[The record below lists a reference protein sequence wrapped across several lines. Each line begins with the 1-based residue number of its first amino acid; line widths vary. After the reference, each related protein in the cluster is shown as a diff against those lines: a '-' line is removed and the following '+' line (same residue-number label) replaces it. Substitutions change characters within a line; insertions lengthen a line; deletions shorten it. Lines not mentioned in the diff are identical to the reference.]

1 MFERIGDYRI
11 EAELTASPSVRTCLA
26 THQLL
31 SRPAIIKVARAASDS
46 VGVLR
51 EACMLAAMP
60 HPGIARLYETGRID
74 PVAVAPASAGGQ
86 LTWFATEVVE
96 GMTLASTLAL
106 GGALETSIGVG
117 IVRDLSEVLA
127 YAHSRGVVHAG
138 LMPERI
144 AITARL
150 RGFSL
155 CITDWSTARTHDARS
170 VHAWEPSPYTA
181 PEVVR
186 GDLDDRADVFALGA
200 IAYRVLTGAV
210 FEGNP
215 IAARVPALP
224 RAIALVIDSMLAYE
238 RWDRPSSVEVRAA
251 LEAPVDVRIRKPR
264 WTPPLQFAPHEGEIA
279 VTEAPT
285 IDDIEPLKS

>member
-1 MFERIGDYRI
+1 MSERIGDYQI
-11 EAELTASPSVRTCLA
+11 EAELTTGPSVRTCVA

-46 VGVLR
+46 LGVLR

-74 PVAVAPASAGGQ
+74 Q
-86 LTWFATEVVE
+86 LTWFASEVVE
-96 GMTLASTLAL
+96 GLTLASTLAL

-117 IVRDLSEVLA
+117 IVRDLAEVLA
-127 YAHSRGVVHAG
+127 YAHHRGVVHAG
-138 LMPERI
+138 LTPDRI

-181 PEVVR
+181 PEIAR

-200 IAYRVLTGAV
+200 IAYRVLTGRV
-210 FEGNP
+210 FDGTP
-215 IAARVPALP
+215 IAAKLP
-224 RAIALVIDSMLAYE
+224 LPIAQLIDSMLAHD
-238 RWDRPSSVEVRAA
+238 RSDRPSSVEVRAA
-251 LEAPVDVRIRKPR
+251 LDAPVELRIRKPR

-285 IDDIEPLKS
+285 VDDIEPLKS

>member
-1 MFERIGDYRI
+1 MECERIGDYRI
-11 EAELTASPSVRTCLA
+11 EAELTAGPSARTYLA

-31 SRPAIIKVARAASDS
+31 SRPAIIKVARATSDS
-46 VGVLR
+46 LGVLR

-60 HPGIARLYETGRID
+60 HPGIVRLYETGRTAAHD
-74 PVAVAPASAGGQ
+74 Q
-86 LTWFATEVVE
+86 LTWFASEVVE
-96 GMTLASTLAL
+96 GLTLASTLAL

-117 IVRDLSEVLA
+117 IVRDLAEVLA

-138 LMPERI
+138 LTPDRI
-144 AITARL
+144 AVTARL

-170 VHAWEPSPYTA
+170 AHAWEPTPYTA

-186 GDLDDRADVFALGA
+186 GDVDDRVDVFALGA
-200 IAYRVLTGAV
+200 IAYRVITGAV

-215 IAARVPALP
+215 IATLAPELP
-224 RAIALVIDSMLAYE
+224 RPIALVIDSMLAYD

-251 LEAPVDVRIRKPR
+251 LDAPVDVRIRKPR
-264 WTPPLQFAPHEGEIA
+264 WTPPLQFAPHDGEIA

-285 IDDIEPLKS
+285 IDDIEPPKS

>member
-1 MFERIGDYRI
+1 MSERIGDYRI
-11 EAELTASPSVRTCLA
+11 ETELTASPSVRTFLA

-31 SRPAIIKVARAASDS
+31 SRPAIIKVARAASDAL
-46 VGVLR
+46 GVLR

-60 HPGIARLYETGRID
+60 HPGIVRVYETGRID
-74 PVAVAPASAGGQ
+74 Q
-86 LTWFATEVVE
+86 LTWFASEIVE

-138 LMPERI
+138 LTPDRI

-155 CITDWSTARTHDARS
+155 CITDWSTARTLDAQT

-200 IAYRVLTGAV
+200 IAYRVLTGGV
-210 FEGNP
+210 FDGKP
-215 IAARVPALP
+215 IAAALP
-224 RAIALVIDSMLAYE
+224 APIAQLIDSMLAYDSQ
-238 RWDRPSSVEVRAA
+238 DRPSSVEVRAA
-251 LEAPVDVRIRKPR
+251 LDAPVELRIRKPR
-264 WTPPLQFAPHEGEIA
+264 WTPPLQFAPHEGDIA
-279 VTEAPT
+279 VTDAPT
-285 IDDIEPLKS
+285 IDDLEPLES

>member
-1 MFERIGDYRI
+1 MSDRIGDYRI
-11 EAELTASPSVRTCLA
+11 EAELAASPSVRTCLA

-46 VGVLR
+46 LGVLR

-74 PVAVAPASAGGQ
+74 HAGARSAGHDQ
-86 LTWFATEVVE
+86 LTWFASEVVE
-96 GMTLASTLAL
+96 GLTLASTLAL

-117 IVRDLSEVLA
+117 IVRDLAEVLA

-138 LMPERI
+138 LTPDRI

-155 CITDWSTARTHDARS
+155 CITDWSTARTHDAQT

-186 GDLDDRADVFALGA
+186 GELDDRADVFALGA
-200 IAYRVLTGAV
+200 IAYRVLTGHV
-210 FEGNP
+210 FDGTP
-215 IAARVPALP
+215 IAAKLP
-224 RAIALVIDSMLAYE
+224 QPIAQLIDSMLAYD
-238 RWDRPSSVEVRAA
+238 RTDRPSSVEVRAA
-251 LEAPVDVRIRKPR
+251 LDAPVELRIRKPR
-264 WTPPLQFAPHEGEIA
+264 WTPPLQFAPHEVEIA

>member
-1 MFERIGDYRI
+1 MSDRIADYRI
-11 EAELTASPSVRTCLA
+11 EAELTASSTAKTYLA

-31 SRPAIIKVARAASDS
+31 SRPAILKIARAQSDS
-46 VGVLR
+46 LGVLR

-60 HPGIARLYETGRID
+60 HPGIVRLYETGRID
-74 PVAVAPASAGGQ
+74 Q
-86 LTWFATEVVE
+86 LTWFASEVVE
-96 GMTLASTLAL
+96 GLTLASTLAL
-106 GGALETSIGVG
+106 GGALETSIGLG
-117 IVRDLSEVLA
+117 IVRDLAEVLA

-138 LMPERI
+138 VTPDRI

-170 VHAWEPSPYTA
+170 IHAWEPSPYTA

-186 GDLDDRADVFALGA
+186 GEVDDRADVFALGA
-200 IAYRVLTGAV
+200 IAYRVLTGLV

-215 IAARVPALP
+215 IATLVPALP
-224 RAIALVIDSMLAYE
+224 RAIAFVIDSMLAYD
-238 RWDRPSSVEVRAA
+238 RDDRPSSVEVRAA

-285 IDDIEPLKS
+285 IDDIEPMKS

>member
-1 MFERIGDYRI
+1 MSDRIGDYRI
-11 EAELTASPSVRTCLA
+11 EAELTASSSVRTWLA

-31 SRPAIIKVARAASDS
+31 SRPAIIKVARAQSDS
-46 VGVLR
+46 LGVLR
-51 EACMLAAMP
+51 EACILAAMP

-74 PVAVAPASAGGQ
+74 Q
-86 LTWFATEVVE
+86 LTWFASEVVE
-96 GMTLASTLAL
+96 GLTLASTLAL

-117 IVRDLSEVLA
+117 IVRDLAEVLA
-127 YAHSRGVVHAG
+127 YAHHRGIVHAG
-138 LMPERI
+138 LTPDRI

-181 PEVVR
+181 PEIVR

-200 IAYRVLTGAV
+200 IAYRVLTGRV
-210 FEGNP
+210 FDGEP
-215 IAARVPALP
+215 IAAKLP
-224 RAIALVIDSMLAYE
+224 QPIAQLIDSMLAYD
-238 RWDRPSSVEVRAA
+238 RCDRPSSVDVRAA
-251 LEAPVDVRIRKPR
+251 LDAPVELRIRKPR

>member
-1 MFERIGDYRI
+1 MSDRIGDYRI
-11 EAELTASPSVRTCLA
+11 EAELTESPSVRTCLA

-31 SRPAIIKVARAASDS
+31 SRPAIIKIARAQSDS
-46 VGVLR
+46 LGVLR
-51 EACMLAAMP
+51 EACILAAMP

-74 PVAVAPASAGGQ
+74 Q
-86 LTWFATEVVE
+86 LTWFASEVVE

-106 GGALETSIGVG
+106 GGALETSIGIG

-127 YAHSRGVVHAG
+127 YAHSRGIVHAG
-138 LMPERI
+138 LTPDRV

-170 VHAWEPSPYTA
+170 VHAWEPNPYTA

-210 FEGNP
+210 FEGTS
-215 IAARVPALP
+215 IATLAPTLP
-224 RAIALVIDSMLAYE
+224 RALAVVVDSMLAYD

-251 LEAPVDVRIRKPR
+251 LEAPVDVRMRKPR

-285 IDDIEPLKS
+285 IDDVEPLKS